1 MRAIVIV
8 PRDVRLHPGA
18 CVTVKLW
25 ALKGT
30 RIQGKPMT
38 AVHLEVVSM
47 KEERKNL
54 PA

>member
-1 MRAIVIV
+1 MRAVV
-8 PRDVRLHPGA
+8 TMPRDVRLHPGA

-25 ALKGT
+25 RLKGT
-30 RIQGKPMT
+30 RMQGKNMT

-54 PA
+54 LA